1 MTTAI
6 YAGSFDPITTGHLS
20 VIRQASRLFG
30 HVIVLVAGNPLKD
43 KGMFTFHERI
53 GLIEQSVKMLKNVS
67 ADYTHDLVVEYAQQ
81 NNATIL
87 VRGLRGVSDVDSEMK
102 LAQVNKALAPE
113 ISTVLLP
120 ADAILS
126 EVSSSE
132 LKKRAKEGKS
142 ISTYCLPHVVTLVK
156 EKINANSISI

>member
-43 KGMFTFHERI
+43 KGMFSFEERVVM
-53 GLIEQSVKMLKNVS
+53 IEQSVKMLKNVS
-67 ADYTHDLVVEYAQQ
+67 ADFTPNLVIEYAQQ
-81 NNATIL
+81 NGATIL

-102 LAQVNKALAPE
+102 LAQVNKALAPD

-142 ISTYCLPHVVTLVK
+142 ISTYCLPHIIDLVMDK
-156 EKINANSISI
+156 VNANSISI